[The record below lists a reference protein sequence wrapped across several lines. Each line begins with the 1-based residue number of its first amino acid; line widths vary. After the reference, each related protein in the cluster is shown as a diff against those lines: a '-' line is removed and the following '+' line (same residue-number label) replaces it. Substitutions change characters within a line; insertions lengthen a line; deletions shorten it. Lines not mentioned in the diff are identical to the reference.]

1 MTIIKVT
8 LDPAKED
15 DLDSWKSKLENL
27 DNKKTFLYLLV
38 YAHSNNADK
47 EVIYHGR
54 NPDADGNPDTG
65 SMKNHWLD
73 LEGKWFQLIIPS

>member
-38 YAHSNNADK
+38 DARSNNADK
-47 EVIYHGR
+47 EVIYHER
-54 NPDADGNPDTG
+54 NPETNGKPDQST
-65 SMKNHWLD
+65 MKNHWLD
-73 LEGKWFQLIIPS
+73 MESKWFQLIIPS